1 MKITKTLY
9 LFETS
14 RGDHAVC
21 NSNVTGAKYF
31 EDYVLLCAQEVIF
44 DVPDDI
50 NIVALKV
57 AAIDRKIE
65 RTQDEFSAVLRR
77 LKDDKAKLLCL
88 ENGVSA

>member
-21 NSNVTGAKYF
+21 NSNVTGVKYF
-31 EDYVLLCAQEVIF
+31 EDYVLLCAQEVTF
-44 DVPDDI
+44 DVPDDL

-57 AAIDRKIE
+57 AAIDRQIE
-65 RTQDEFSAVLRR
+65 RTQDEFGTVMRR

-88 ENGVSA
+88 ENGVAA